1 MPRALLKGSLGS
13 QTKQPPASSL
23 RLPGRGQ
30 EHPAGG
36 PGRRLGLRGQHHH
49 PQRTANVSR
58 SSPLRQRGCKR
69 APADAANR
77 ASITHFTPPPLLPK
91 TKHTPRNRRKP
102 VRKNPTV
109 IQQLFQA
116 FSFPGGGCSAAS
128 PPRRPGPARC
138 PVATGARGRWTSLP
152 GPFSPH
158 LTPCASQ
165 LAFQREGDARFLSAE
180 PMHLEMHDDFSRLI
194 GNTAWVLQS
203 QE

>member
-1 MPRALLKGSLGS
+1 MPRALLKGLLGS

-128 PPRRPGPARC
+128 PPPPSRTC
-138 PVATGARGRWTSLP
+138 PVPRRDGCQGPVDQPAGPVLSSFNTVRISAGISARRRCQISL
-152 GPFSPH
+152 
-158 LTPCASQ
+158 C
-165 LAFQREGDARFLSAE
+165 
-180 PMHLEMHDDFSRLI
+180 
-194 GNTAWVLQS
+194 
-203 QE
+203 